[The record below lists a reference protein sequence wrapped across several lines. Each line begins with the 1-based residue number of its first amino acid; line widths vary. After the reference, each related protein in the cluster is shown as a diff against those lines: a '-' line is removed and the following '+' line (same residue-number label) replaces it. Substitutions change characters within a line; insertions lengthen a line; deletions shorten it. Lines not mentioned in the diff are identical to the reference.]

1 MCLHKNLD
9 TANMVKGQ
17 CLFKDIYGRVAK
29 LSIHSLFSEWIQV
42 FKTVEKSEV
51 AYAEER
57 YA

>member
-1 MCLHKNLD
+1 MLK
-9 TANMVKGQ
+9 MVKGQ

-29 LSIHSLFSEWIQV
+29 LSVHSLFSEWTQA